1 MIGVHTSGKGGNNL
15 GTYFKDLLG
24 LRELFK
30 DNVVLYG
37 AYDKFD
43 NFYKN

>member
-1 MIGVHTSGKGGNNL
+1 MVGVHTGGEGGINF

-30 DNVVLYG
+30 DDVYLYG

-43 NFYKN
+43 